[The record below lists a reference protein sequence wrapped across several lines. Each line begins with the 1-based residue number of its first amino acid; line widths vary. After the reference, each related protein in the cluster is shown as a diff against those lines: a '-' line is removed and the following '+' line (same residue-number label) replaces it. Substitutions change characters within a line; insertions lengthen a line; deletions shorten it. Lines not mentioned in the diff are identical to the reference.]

1 MMNSVV
7 TEFQVLECFDP
18 DKNKIWK
25 VELEYRQVV
34 IDNGMYMYT
43 SPWKKV
49 HRTRVNMIEGTN

>member
-1 MMNSVV
+1 MMNNTV

-34 IDNGMYMYT
+34 IENGVYMYT
-43 SPWKKV
+43 SPWRKV
-49 HRTRVNMIEGTN
+49 HRARVAMREENV

>member
-1 MMNSVV
+1 MNNTV
-7 TEFQVLECFDP
+7 TEFQILESFDP
-18 DKNKIWK
+18 DKNKIWR

-34 IDNGMYMYT
+34 IENGVYMYT